1 MSLLCWK
8 MLQVERSP
16 HVRGTACSSNNGIII
31 TIGCTAEGLQAKF
44 YRKIAYTQISAPPPL
59 YPMELHRPPFSSL
72 LCSPGR
78 LGCKDSQGIAT
89 MQLPALASREPQRGE
104 KNRREVGS
112 NYLFPAPIQQVVVA
126 TSSLVLFCMGH
137 SPLDSS
143 SLPSKVR

>member
-1 MSLLCWK
+1 

-31 TIGCTAEGLQAKF
+31 TIGCTAEGLKAKF

-59 YPMELHRPPFSSL
+59 YPMALELHRPPFSSL

-78 LGCKDSQGIAT
+78 LGCKDSPGIAT

-104 KNRREVGS
+104 KNGREVGS
-112 NYLFPAPIQQVVVA
+112 NYSQHPSSRLLWQQ
-126 TSSLVLFCMGH
+126 SSLVLFCIGH